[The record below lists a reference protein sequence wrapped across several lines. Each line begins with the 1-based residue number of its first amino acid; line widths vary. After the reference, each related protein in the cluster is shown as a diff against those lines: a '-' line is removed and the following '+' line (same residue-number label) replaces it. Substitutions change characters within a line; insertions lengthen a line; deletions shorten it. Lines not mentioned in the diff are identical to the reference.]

1 MFYKGVYVANLK
13 RTIAFYTV
21 QRRRRDSVNIVPN
34 DENLDWKEIL
44 QEFSQKTWKER
55 HNGSTF
61 YSADMTKRFPILE
74 IAESIDTRFLAQ
86 LDDEHQTVSDLAEA
100 GTANGK
106 LNLAQM
112 SAVLFYQQHDIVAF
126 VTGSG
131 RKSVR
136 IVDVFLNTYLHSDEF
151 EWELSPVFEPGG
163 LEEFERNMVG
173 VQHFETRFSTQRNI
187 FTNQSQH
194 NPIQDF
200 GDDVA
205 NGIGADVNITIS
217 VSIPAAEKTASASKN
232 LKSIVSRALPFIAQQ
247 DKRIAVRGTTVGNI
261 LTDLNLLTHPL
272 THTADLTGTDE
283 SGQFSQLV
291 DTLVA
296 VCRDKENEVYE
307 LVER

>member
-1 MFYKGVYVANLK
+1 MANLK
-13 RTIAFYTV
+13 RTIAFYRV

-34 DENLDWKEIL
+34 DRSLNWDEIL
-44 QEFSQKTWKER
+44 REFSQKTWEER
-55 HNGSTF
+55 HNGGTF
-61 YSADMTKRFPILE
+61 YSANTTKRFPILE

-86 LDDEHQTVSDLAEA
+86 LDDEHQTVSDLAKT
-100 GTANGK
+100 GTSKGK

-112 SAVLFYQQHDIVAF
+112 SAVLFYPRHDIAAF
-126 VTGSG
+126 ISGSG

-136 IVDVFLNTYLHSDEF
+136 IVDVFLNTYLHSDGF

-163 LEEFERNMVG
+163 LDEFEKNMVG
-173 VQHFETRFSTQRNI
+173 VQRFETRFSTQRNLL
-187 FTNQSQH
+187 TKESQH

-200 GDDVA
+200 GDEVA

-217 VSIPAAEKTASASKN
+217 VSIPTAKKTDSASKK
-232 LKSIVSRALPFIAQQ
+232 LKGIVTSAIPFIAQQ

-283 SGQFSQLV
+283 SGKFSQLV

-296 VCRDKENEVYE
+296 VCGDKENEVYE
-307 LVER
+307 LEER

>member
-1 MFYKGVYVANLK
+1 
-13 RTIAFYTV
+13 
-21 QRRRRDSVNIVPN
+21 
-34 DENLDWKEIL
+34 
-44 QEFSQKTWKER
+44 
-55 HNGSTF
+55 
-61 YSADMTKRFPILE
+61 MTKRFPILE

-163 LEEFERNMVG
+163 LEEFEKNMVG
-173 VQHFETRFSTQRNI
+173 VQHFETRFSTQRDLL
-187 FTNQSQH
+187 TNESQH

-200 GDDVA
+200 GDEVA

-217 VSIPAAEKTASASKN
+217 VSIPTAKKTDSATKKLKGIVASA
-232 LKSIVSRALPFIAQQ
+232 IPFIAQQ

-283 SGQFSQLV
+283 SGKFSQLV

-296 VCRDKENEVYE
+296 VCGDKENEVYKLE
-307 LVER
+307 ER